1 MEEYRNWLALKQ
13 VSGVGNVLYKR
24 LIDTF
29 KHPDTVFETGEKR
42 LCEIEGLSKRVAKE
56 IVSFKAFDA
65 IDRELDR
72 LTKVG
77 ATLLPLNDPAYPPLL
92 SAIYDPPPFLYVKG
106 VWGESCAPYPI
117 AVIGSRRTSPYGK
130 TMTERLSRGLAEQGC
145 TIVSGF
151 ARGIDGIAHS
161 AALAAGGDTI
171 AVLGC
176 GIDQVYPREHK
187 KLYDEI
193 IEKGTIFSEF
203 KIGAPPE
210 AHNFPKRNRIISGLS
225 LGCLVVEANLKS
237 GSLITARLALEQGR
251 EVFALPGP
259 VLSETS
265 AGPHQL
271 IASGAKL
278 VGKVE
283 DILEEILPQLR
294 RNSISTQAPPPELE
308 EEEAHLYSHLAFEP
322 KHIDSLIQ
330 ESKKVSSAIS
340 GLLLC
345 LELKGLVRQMPG
357 QYYVKV

>member
-1 MEEYRNWLALKQ
+1 MEQYRNWLALKQ
-13 VSGVGNVLYKR
+13 VPGVGNVLYKR
-24 LIDTF
+24 LIEAF
-29 KHPDTVFETGEKR
+29 KAPDAVFEAGEKR
-42 LCEIEGLSKRVAKE
+42 LRDIEGLSEKVAKE
-56 IVSFKAFDA
+56 IVSFKAFDPV
-65 IDRELDR
+65 DRELDR
-72 LTKVG
+72 ITKVG
-77 ATLLPLNDPAYPPLL
+77 ATLLTLSDPAYPPLL

-106 VWGESCAPYPI
+106 VWGESSAPYPI
-117 AVIGSRRTSPYGK
+117 AIIGSRKTTAYGK
-130 TMTERLSRGLAEQGC
+130 TMTERLSRGLVEQGC

-151 ARGIDGIAHS
+151 ARGIDSIAHR
-161 AALAAGGDTI
+161 AALSGGGDTI

-176 GIDQVYPREHK
+176 GIDQIYPRENK

-265 AGPHQL
+265 VGPHQL

-278 VGKVE
+278 VEKTE
-283 DILEEILPQLR
+283 DILEEILPQLKR
-294 RNSISTQAPPPELE
+294 TSATPSSPPPELE
-308 EEEAHLYSHLAFEP
+308 EEEAHLYSSLAFEP
-322 KHIDSLIQ
+322 KHIDALIQ
-330 ESKKVSSAIS
+330 ESQRAAPVIS

>member
-13 VSGVGNVLYKR
+13 VPGVGNVLYKR
-24 LIDTF
+24 LIEAF
-29 KHPDTVFETGEKR
+29 KHPDAIFEAGEKKLR
-42 LCEIEGLSKRVAKE
+42 AIEGLSGKVAQE

-65 IDRELDR
+65 VDRELDR
-72 LTKVG
+72 ITKVG
-77 ATLLPLNDPAYPPLL
+77 ATLLTLSHPAYPPLL

-117 AVIGSRRTSPYGK
+117 AIVGSRKTTSYGK
-130 TMTERLSRGLAEQGC
+130 TMTERFSRGLVEQGC

-151 ARGIDGIAHS
+151 ARGVDSIAHRV
-161 AALAAGGDTI
+161 ALTAGGDTI

-187 KLYDEI
+187 KLYAEI

-237 GSLITARLALEQGR
+237 GSLITARLALEQDR
-251 EVFALPGP
+251 EVFALPGS

-278 VGKVE
+278 VEKTE
-283 DILEEILPQLR
+283 DILEEILPQLKR
-294 RNSISTQAPPPELE
+294 ASVRPQALLPELE
-308 EEEAHLYSHLAFEP
+308 GEEAHLYGSLAFEP
-322 KHIDSLIQ
+322 KHIDALIQ
-330 ESKKVSSAIS
+330 ESKRAAHAIS

>member
-1 MEEYRNWLALKQ
+1 MEAYRNWLALKQ
-13 VSGVGNVLYKR
+13 VPGVGNVLYKR
-24 LIDTF
+24 LIETF
-29 KHPDTVFETGEKR
+29 KEPGAVFEAGEKR
-42 LCEIEGLSKRVAKE
+42 LRGVEGLSEKVSQE
-56 IVSFKAFDA
+56 IVSFKAFDE
-65 IDRELDR
+65 IDQELNR
-72 LTKVG
+72 MTKVG
-77 ATLLPLNDPAYPPLL
+77 ATLLTLNDPAYPPLL
-92 SAIYDPPPFLYVKG
+92 SGIYDPPPFLYVKG

-117 AVIGSRRTSPYGK
+117 AVVGSRKTTAYGK
-130 TMTERLSRGLAEQGC
+130 TMTERLSRGLVEQGC

-151 ARGIDGIAHS
+151 ARGIDAIAHR

-187 KLYDEI
+187 KLYDEM

-251 EVFALPGP
+251 EVFALPGT

-265 AGPHQL
+265 HGPHQL

-278 VGKVE
+278 VEKTE
-283 DILEEILPQLR
+283 DILEELLPQLKR
-294 RNSISTQAPPPELE
+294 TSPTEQSPPPELE
-308 EEEAHLYSHLAFEP
+308 GEEAYLYSNLAFEP
-322 KHIDSLIQ
+322 KHIDDLIQ
-330 ESKKVSSAIS
+330 ESKSAAPAIS